1 MTTLIV
7 AHAEEALTELAG
19 RFEHWR
25 QTRAHTHERIPQALW
40 DQAVALSTVL
50 SNSQVARRLRLSP
63 TDLKKHRL
71 AQQPSS
77 STQPIEVTP
86 QFVEITPPLSGSAVS
101 LNETEV
107 EFERPDGARM
117 RIRYRESPPPLAVL
131 VQAFLDRS

>member
-1 MTTLIV
+1 MTTLIA

-19 RFEHWR
+19 RFEYWR
-25 QTRAHTHERIPQALW
+25 QTRATIRDRIPQALW
-40 DQAVALSTVL
+40 DQAVVLSTVL

-71 AQQPSS
+71 ARQRSLPAE
-77 STQPIEVTP
+77 STEVTP
-86 QFVEITPPLSGSAVS
+86 QFIEITPSLPGST
-101 LNETEV
+101 LPGGTEV

-131 VQAFLDRS
+131 VQAFLERP

>member
-1 MTTLIV
+1 MKTLIA
-7 AHAEEALTELAG
+7 AHAKEALTELAG

-25 QTRAHTHERIPQALW
+25 QTRATIRDRIPQAFW
-40 DQAVALSTVL
+40 DQAVDLSTVL

-71 AQQPSS
+71 AQQRSLPAA
-77 STQPIEVTP
+77 STEVTSR
-86 QFVEITPPLSGSAVS
+86 FVEITPPLSGSTLS
-101 LNETEV
+101 GGTEV

-131 VQAFLDRS
+131 VQAFLDRP

>member
-1 MTTLIV
+1 MTTMTA

-25 QTRAHTHERIPQALW
+25 QTRAQRREHIPQTLW

-71 AQQPSS
+71 AHQQAL
-77 STQPIEVTP
+77 STELTETVP
-86 QFVEITPPLSGSAVS
+86 QFVEIPSPLPCSVALPS
-101 LNETEV
+101 ETEV

-117 RIRYRESPPPLAVL
+117 RVRYRQSPPPLAVL
-131 VQAFLDRS
+131 VQAFLERP

>member
-1 MTTLIV
+1 MTTMTA

-25 QTRAHTHERIPQALW
+25 QTRAQRREHIPQTLW

-71 AQQPSS
+71 AHQQAL
-77 STQPIEVTP
+77 STELTETVP
-86 QFVEITPPLSGSAVS
+86 QFVELTPPLSCSIALPGG
-101 LNETEV
+101 TEV
-107 EFERPDGARM
+107 EFERVDGARM
-117 RIRYRESPPPLAVL
+117 RIRYQESPPPLAAL
-131 VQAFLDRS
+131 VQAFLERP